1 MVRRPM
7 SDARPQSWPDG
18 ASKMF
23 IPAALSQGRPGVTR
37 LSVTKSQRLALVERS
52 ACVSSF
58 KSGNWLER
66 RQQAKCMP
74 SKMAGGNRLHKIV
87 FYTSTITLTIAG
99 EGGRFYYCGFYFV
112 LFCFSHGARARTQDL
127 KHTRQMLTTEQHSR
141 PFMPSLN

>member
-1 MVRRPM
+1 M
-7 SDARPQSWPDG
+7 SGARPQSWLDDG
-18 ASKMF
+18 ASEMF
-23 IPAALSQGRPGVTR
+23 IPAALSQSKPRVIR
-37 LSVTKSQRLALVERS
+37 LSVTKSQRLARVECS

-66 RQQAKCMP
+66 QQAKCLP

-99 EGGRFYYCGFYFV
+99 GWGGQWQILLSWLFYFIS
-112 LFCFSHGARARTQDL
+112 FHFSHGARARTQDL
-127 KHTRQMLTTEQHSR
+127 KHTKQMLTTEQHSR

>member
-1 MVRRPM
+1 M
-7 SDARPQSWPDG
+7 SGARPQSWLDDG

-23 IPAALSQGRPGVTR
+23 IPAALSQSKPRVIR
-37 LSVTKSQRLALVERS
+37 LSVTKSQRLARVECS

-66 RQQAKCMP
+66 RQQAKCLP

-99 EGGRFYYCGFYFV
+99 GWGGVADSIIMALLLHFISFFPMV
-112 LFCFSHGARARTQDL
+112 LGLEPRTLSTQSKCSPRSSTL
-127 KHTRQMLTTEQHSR
+127 G
-141 PFMPSLN
+141 PSCPV

>member
-1 MVRRPM
+1 M

-99 EGGRFYYCGFYFV
+99 EGGRFYYCGSFTSFYFV
-112 LFCFSHGARARTQDL
+112 FPMARGLEPRTSSTQGKCSPRSSTL
-127 KHTRQMLTTEQHSR
+127 S
-141 PFMPSLN
+141 PSCPV